1 MAAWYLQLQK
11 GWLEAIHRCIKGII
25 PLSHVAGYSLYI
37 DAVTFLGGRAGTT
50 TRSPVPRGMYEECKL
65 SFLTDIDKCINKHN
79 IPPELVLNADQ
90 TPSSY
95 VSVGRMTMAEKNSKS
110 VPIKGLTDKRNITLT
125 FVISLAGEFLPMQ
138 VIYQGKTKA
147 SLPRNF
153 VFPKGFCFTQNP
165 KHYSNEEETLK
176 LIDSI
181 INPYLVQTRQQL
193 KLPPTQKA
201 ILIWDVFWGQTTERV
216 LSKLASLNIEI
227 VSVRANMTHFFQPL
241 DLTVNGQAKKFCKE
255 KFTTWYSQEVQR
267 QLDSGTSFEE
277 IEVDLRMSVIKPLH
291 AGWLVALY
299 DYLTG
304 AEGRRCIFKGWE
316 KAGVKEIVN
325 SDKPLPPCWSI
336 WRNLPGLIGVVRI
349 LMASKRG
356 LTLWNDVNM
365 SEDSMKLKIWHYS
378 YSFSCFVITLC
389 DFFNEA
395 IDAYDFI
402 K

>member
-1 MAAWYLQLQK
+1 
-11 GWLEAIHRCIKGII
+11 
-25 PLSHVAGYSLYI
+25 
-37 DAVTFLGGRAGTT
+37 
-50 TRSPVPRGMYEECKL
+50 
-65 SFLTDIDKCINKHN
+65 
-79 IPPELVLNADQ
+79 
-90 TPSSY
+90 
-95 VSVGRMTMAEKNSKS
+95 MTMAEKNSKS

-153 VFPKGFCFTQNP
+153 VFPKGFGLTQNP

-201 ILIWDVFWGQTTERV
+201 ILIWDVFRGQTTERV

-227 VSVRANMTHFFQPL
+227 VSVPANMTHFFQPL

-255 KFTTWYSQEVQR
+255 KFTTWYSQEVQT
-267 QLDSGTSFEE
+267 QLDSGTSFED

-304 AEGRRCIFKGWE
+304 AEGRRCNLQGMGESGSQRNRQQWQTTTT
-316 KAGVKEIVN
+316 
-325 SDKPLPPCWSI
+325 CWSI

-365 SEDSMKLKIWHYS
+365 SEDCMKLKIWHYS

-389 DFFNEA
+389 DFF
-395 IDAYDFI
+395 
-402 K
+402 

>member
-1 MAAWYLQLQK
+1 MYNKSHRLRVYRVIVPLCFLFELDCKLISFVKNLRARGEVVNGSVISAAAK
-11 GWLEAIHRCIKGII
+11 GLIRSNPSLHQRYNSFEPTRGWIQSIYRRCNF
-25 PLSHVAGYSLYI
+25 SR
-37 DAVTFLGGRAGTT
+37 RAGTT
-50 TRSPVPRGMYEECKL
+50 TRPPVPRGMYEECKL

-110 VPIKGLTDKRNITLT
+110 VPIKGLTDKRSITLT

-153 VFPKGFCFTQNP
+153 VFPKGFCLTQNP

-181 INPYLVQTRQQL
+181 INPYL
-193 KLPPTQKA
+193 
-201 ILIWDVFWGQTTERV
+201 
-216 LSKLASLNIEI
+216 
-227 VSVRANMTHFFQPL
+227 PL

-267 QLDSGTSFEE
+267 QLDSGTSFED

-316 KAGVKEIVN
+316 
-325 SDKPLPPCWSI
+325 
-336 WRNLPGLIGVVRI
+336 RNRQQ
-349 LMASKRG
+349 RQ
-356 LTLWNDVNM
+356 TTTT
-365 SEDSMKLKIWHYS
+365 
-378 YSFSCFVITLC
+378 C
-389 DFFNEA
+389 
-395 IDAYDFI
+395 
-402 K
+402 

>member
-1 MAAWYLQLQK
+1 MISAAAK
-11 GWLEAIHRCIKGII
+11 GLIRSNPSLHQRYHSFEPARGWIQSIYRRCNF
-25 PLSHVAGYSLYI
+25 SR
-37 DAVTFLGGRAGTT
+37 RAGTT
-50 TRSPVPRGMYEECKL
+50 TRPPVPRGMYEECKL

-153 VFPKGFCFTQNP
+153 VFPKGFCLTQNP

-181 INPYLVQTRQQL
+181 INPYLVKTRQQL

-201 ILIWDVFWGQTTERV
+201 ILIWDVFRGQTTERV

-227 VSVRANMTHFFQPL
+227 VSVPANMTHFFQPL

-267 QLDSGTSFEE
+267 QLDSGTSFED

-304 AEGRRCIFKGWE
+304 AEGRRSIFKGWE

-325 SDKPLPPCWSI
+325 SDKPLPPVDPFEEI
-336 WRNLPGLIGVVRI
+336 YQ
-349 LMASKRG
+349 A
-356 LTLWNDVNM
+356 
-365 SEDSMKLKIWHYS
+365 
-378 YSFSCFVITLC
+378 
-389 DFFNEA
+389 
-395 IDAYDFI
+395 
-402 K
+402 

>member
-1 MAAWYLQLQK
+1 
-11 GWLEAIHRCIKGII
+11 
-25 PLSHVAGYSLYI
+25 
-37 DAVTFLGGRAGTT
+37 
-50 TRSPVPRGMYEECKL
+50 MYEECKL

-153 VFPKGFCFTQNP
+153 VFPKGFCLTQNP

-201 ILIWDVFWGQTTERV
+201 ILIWDVFRGQTTERV
-216 LSKLASLNIEI
+216 
-227 VSVRANMTHFFQPL
+227 
-241 DLTVNGQAKKFCKE
+241 C
-255 KFTTWYSQEVQR
+255 
-267 QLDSGTSFEE
+267 
-277 IEVDLRMSVIKPLH
+277 
-291 AGWLVALY
+291 
-299 DYLTG
+299 
-304 AEGRRCIFKGWE
+304 
-316 KAGVKEIVN
+316 
-325 SDKPLPPCWSI
+325 
-336 WRNLPGLIGVVRI
+336 RNLL
-349 LMASKRG
+349 L
-356 LTLWNDVNM
+356 
-365 SEDSMKLKIWHYS
+365 
-378 YSFSCFVITLC
+378 
-389 DFFNEA
+389 
-395 IDAYDFI
+395 
-402 K
+402 